1 MRHHAPGLREL
12 LAPAVMIGE
21 RALLGVFD
29 LEPDDTAFHQRVKT
43 FAPLT
48 PSLAQSVAAAY
59 EARVIFDGRSAADA
73 FLLQTKQRL
82 DNLPLPLKATDDDIE
97 ATAKRLASDNRQT
110 ARVIDDDVELAAK
123 LWKRAQGLGVIP
135 PNINSPFVTVEG
147 ILARLTDERWWVRA
161 LRVAH
166 ARWLE
171 AESISLGRVHR
182 HAGIYVSDDTIK
194 RRCSQKRRN
203 RHVLESMAAVNE
215 LGQAL
220 SLQELAEASISN
232 PRIRRCELMTRI
244 AGFEQIAND
253 LGHAGVFY
261 SLTCPSRM
269 HAVLSKDGMPNP
281 KYDGTLPDAAQKYLC
296 KLWARIRAKLQ
307 RLGIPVYG
315 FRVAEPQHDGTPHW
329 HFLLFMQPKH
339 QVRVKEIMRDYALR
353 EDGDEPGAQKHRFTA
368 KTIDKNKGT
377 ATGYIAK
384 YVSKNI
390 DGYGLDEDLEGIES
404 KNAAERVEAWASTW
418 GIRQFQ
424 QIGGAPVSIWREL
437 RRLSGAPDPDGLLK
451 DAFEAADT
459 GKWAR
464 FIELMGGST
473 QPRKDQPI
481 KLAKE
486 ETDDTSKYNEP
497 VGPVVVGIK
506 TSAEQLRTRVH
517 TWTLQRI
524 SRGTAG
530 EDARPAAQ
538 AAAARPHLAVAPLEF
553 CQ

>member
-1 MRHHAPGLREL
+1 MRHHAPGLQEL

-21 RALLGVFD
+21 RALLSVFE
-29 LEPDDTAFHQRVKT
+29 LEPDDKAFHQRVKT

-48 PSLAQSVAAAY
+48 PNLARSVAAAY
-59 EARVIFDGRSAADA
+59 EARVIFDGRSAADT

-82 DNLPLPLKATDDDIE
+82 DGLPLPHRATDDEIE
-97 ATAKRLASDNRQT
+97 AAAKRLAFDNRQT
-110 ARVIDDDVELAAK
+110 ARLFLDDVEIAAK
-123 LWKRAQGLGVIP
+123 LWKRAQELGVIP
-135 PNINSPFVTVEG
+135 PNIDSPLVTVEG
-147 ILARLTDERWWVRA
+147 VIARLTDERWWVRA

-166 ARWLE
+166 ARRLE
-171 AESISLGRVHR
+171 AESIGLGLVHR

-194 RRCSQKRRN
+194 RRRSQKRRN
-203 RHVLESMAAVNE
+203 RHALESMLAVNE
-215 LGQAL
+215 LGQEL

-244 AGFEQIAND
+244 AGFEQIGDD
-253 LGHAGVFY
+253 LDHAGVFY

-296 KLWARIRAKLQ
+296 RLWARIRAKLQ

-329 HFLLFMQPKH
+329 HFLFFMKPEH
-339 QVRVKEIMRDYALR
+339 QVRVEEIMRDYALR
-353 EDGDEPGAQKHRFTA
+353 EDGDEPGAAKHRFTA
-368 KTIDKNKGT
+368 KAIDKSKGT

-404 KNAAERVEAWASTW
+404 KSAAERVEAWASTW

-437 RRLSGAPDPDGLLK
+437 RRLSGAPDGLLK

-473 QPRKDQPI
+473 QPRKEQPI

-497 VGPVVVGIK
+497 VGPVVVGVK
-506 TSAEQLRTRVH
+506 TNAELLRTRLH
-517 TWTLQRI
+517 KWTLQRT

-530 EDARPAAQ
+530 EDARPAAP
-538 AAAARPHLAVAPLEF
+538 AAAARPHPAVAPLEF